1 MGYDKKYTGSKG
13 LDLLN
18 AHLETLTFGRSTMKK
33 IIWTAAL
40 ALGVCH
46 INSADAQTTLEINSV
61 DFGITSVFN
70 NITSFNFEIELT
82 ENVVAGE
89 TYDNPDIN
97 QVAYQ
102 VFGTLPDPTPSGFS
116 SFALTRSY
124 PGTEFFSQS
133 PESGLLFSVDA
144 SADLSD
150 GLQYSE
156 LVGIGSADIL
166 NFNAREQDQ
175 NPGRYHP
182 PELVLRADGTGQL
195 QNAANASTFSNPPPP
210 MGSGMLIPDDF
221 AAGDEYIV
229 DLSFSPASTL
239 AVTAV
244 PSPSSFCLLSLM
256 AVGVASRRRRQS

>member
-1 MGYDKKYTGSKG
+1 
-13 LDLLN
+13 
-18 AHLETLTFGRSTMKK
+18 MKK
-33 IIWTAAL
+33 LFWTVAL
-40 ALGVCH
+40 TLVVCD
-46 INSADAQTTLEINSV
+46 IDSVAAQTTLEINSD

-70 NITSFNFEIELT
+70 DITSFNFEIELT
-82 ENVVAGE
+82 DNVVAGV
-89 TYDNPDIN
+89 TYNNPAIN
-97 QVAYQ
+97 RVDYE
-102 VFGTLPDPTPSGFS
+102 VFGDLPEPTPSGFS
-116 SFALTRSY
+116 GFALTRGYS
-124 PGTEFFSQS
+124 GDEFYNQS

-156 LVGIGSADIL
+156 LVGTGAADIL
-166 NFNAREQDQ
+166 NFSARELNQ

-210 MGSGMLIPDDF
+210 MGSGMMIPDDF

-229 DLSFSPASTL
+229 DLSFSSASTL
-239 AVTAV
+239 ATTAV

-256 AVGVASRRRRQS
+256 AVGVASRRRRQ